1 MDRDREVLL
10 LNACEQVLKII
21 PWTKAVKLL
30 MSGKA
35 THPINYNKF
44 YEIRTTGGV
53 YKLPAAIVLLRFY
66 ELPCAVVNP
75 TRANIFKRDNYT
87 CQYCGLKTKNQKNLT
102 IDHVHPKCKGG
113 DNGWTNL
120 VTACRECNSK
130 KGNSLLKECEFE
142 LIKKPKKPKYYALH
156 LTGLDEKG
164 KKLWSRWINV

>member
-1 MDRDREVLL
+1 MDREVLL
-10 LNACEQVLKII
+10 LNSCEQVLKII
-21 PWTKAVKLL
+21 SWKKAVKLL
-30 MSGKA
+30 LTGKA
-35 THPINYNKF
+35 IKPLTP
-44 YEIRTTGGV
+44 
-53 YKLPAAIVLLRFY
+53 YKKTYKIKTAKGNLKIPAAIVLLRFY
-66 ELPCAVVNP
+66 ELPDIELKP
-75 TRANIFKRDNYT
+75 TRRNILKRDNYT

-130 KGNSLLKECEFE
+130 KGNSLLRECEFK

-156 LTGLDEKG
+156 LTGLDERG

>member
-1 MDRDREVLL
+1 MDREVLL
-10 LNACEQVLKII
+10 LNSCEQVLKII
-21 PWTKAVKLL
+21 SWKKAVKLL
-30 MSGKA
+30 LTGKA
-35 THPINYNKF
+35 IKPLTP
-44 YEIRTTGGV
+44 
-53 YKLPAAIVLLRFY
+53 YKKTYRIKTAKGNLKIPAAIVLLRFY
-66 ELPCAVVNP
+66 ELPDIELKP
-75 TRANIFKRDNYT
+75 TRRNILKRDNYT

>member
-1 MDRDREVLL
+1 MDREVLL
-10 LNACEQVLKII
+10 LNSCEQVLKII
-21 PWTKAVKLL
+21 SWKKAVKLL
-30 MSGKA
+30 LTGKA
-35 THPINYNKF
+35 IKPLTP
-44 YEIRTTGGV
+44 
-53 YKLPAAIVLLRFY
+53 YKKTYRIKTAKGNLKIPAAIVLLRFY
-66 ELPCAVVNP
+66 ELPDIELKP
-75 TRANIFKRDNYT
+75 TRRNILKRDNYT

-130 KGNSLLKECEFE
+130 KGNSLLKECDFE